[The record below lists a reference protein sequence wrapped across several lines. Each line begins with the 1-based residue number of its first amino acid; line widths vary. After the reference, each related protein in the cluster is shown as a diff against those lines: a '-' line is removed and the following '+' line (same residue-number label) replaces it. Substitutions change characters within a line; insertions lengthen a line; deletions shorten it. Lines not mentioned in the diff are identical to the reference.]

1 MSLLLLHKDDLVK
14 KQEIYLAIQDMIHE
28 LGLDT
33 IWDVKALVNGSDI
46 IKALSHENRGRPIIR
61 LEDLE
66 DQAADLREMARNEN
80 LSQTGTEDAVNDDVP
95 SESESESESPI
106 PTPRPSEVLE
116 TPSLASVGLHCSNEE
131 LPRNGVIHEMSCYG
145 ASNILWSTGSFS
157 EPIPNGFYSVILDDR
172 FNLFKSIPTLEELRA
187 LGDEGLKADVIVV
200 DLDKD
205 NKIKRLKKLAI
216 VLVRSNP
223 AKAVKIIG
231 DLARDFYKLAASRS
245 TSKTRQPLGSY
256 GFPLLGQISHGSCHA
271 QAILFKVLA
280 DAVKLKSKLVKGC
293 PSNLNSSATVD
304 SQNHMSVVVMINSVE
319 ILAPISVAGKCSCH
333 SPLEPNSPMNRI
345 DRARSVGDVN
355 EYLIQTLFS
364 KEQGDNDSTESN
376 DIHIWNEVLASP
388 MFQNKPLLPN
398 EECIIDF
405 STLELGTRVG
415 RGKDLDMGCS
425 AKVFCGT
432 WNETE
437 VAVKIFKDQA
447 VTVENIKDFCNEIFI
462 LSRLQHPN
470 VILFHGVCVK
480 PPQLALVTEYVDKG
494 SLYHL
499 LHWTDEIK
507 NLSWREKINILHD
520 ICRGLM
526 CIHGMGIV
534 HRDLKSGN
542 CLLCNDGTVKICDFG
557 LSVMMEGTTLNDIV
571 PAGTPEWVAP
581 EAFRNEPLSEKS
593 DIYSFGVIM
602 WELCTLTKPWEGVP
616 QAKVLNIVAKGAR
629 LDIPEGPLA
638 NLIEAC
644 WSEEPEQR
652 PSCEEILTYLATC
665 EKSLP

>member
-1 MSLLLLHKDDLVK
+1 MSLLLLHKDEDDLVK

-66 DQAADLREMARNEN
+66 DQAADLRELTRDEN
-80 LSQTGTEDAVNDDVP
+80 LRETGTEDTVNGDVP
-95 SESESESESPI
+95 SDSESESPI
-106 PTPRPSEVLE
+106 PTPRPSEVLK

-172 FNLFKSIPTLEELRA
+172 LNHFKSIPTLEELRA

-205 NKIKRLKKLAI
+205 NKIKWLKKLAI
-216 VLVRSNP
+216 VLERSNP

-231 DLARDFYKLAASRS
+231 DLVVDFYKLAASRS
-245 TSKTRQPLGSY
+245 TSKTRQSLGSY
-256 GFPLLGQISHGSCHA
+256 GFPLLGQISNGSCHA
-271 QAILFKVLA
+271 RAILFKVLA
-280 DAVKLKSKLVKGC
+280 DAVNLKSKLVKGC
-293 PSNLNSSATVD
+293 PSDLNSSATVD
-304 SQNHMSVVVMINSVE
+304 SHNHMSVVVMINSVE
-319 ILAPISVAGKCSCH
+319 TLAPISVAGKCSCH
-333 SPLEPNSPMNRI
+333 SPLKPQSQIERG
-345 DRARSVGDVN
+345 RSVGDVN
-355 EYLIQTLFS
+355 ESLIQTLFS

-376 DIHIWNEVLASP
+376 DIHIWKEVLASP

-405 STLELGTRVG
+405 STLILRKTRVG
-415 RGKDLDMGCS
+415 FGCS
-425 AKVFCGT
+425 AEVFRGT

-462 LSRLQHPN
+462 LSRIQHPN
-470 VILFHGVCVK
+470 VIMFHGACVK
-480 PPQLALVTEYVDKG
+480 PRQLALVTEYVEKG

-499 LHWTDEIK
+499 LHKTDVIK
-507 NLSWREKINILHD
+507 NLSWRKKINILHD

-526 CIHGMGIV
+526 CIHGMGI
-534 HRDLKSGN
+534 
-542 CLLCNDGTVKICDFG
+542 
-557 LSVMMEGTTLNDIV
+557 
-571 PAGTPEWVAP
+571 
-581 EAFRNEPLSEKS
+581 
-593 DIYSFGVIM
+593 
-602 WELCTLTKPWEGVP
+602 PWEGVP

-638 NLIEAC
+638 KLIEAC
-644 WSEEPEQR
+644 WSEVPEQR
-652 PSCEEILTYLATC
+652 PRCEEILTYLATC

>member
-1 MSLLLLHKDDLVK
+1 MSLLLLHKDEDDLVK

-66 DQAADLREMARNEN
+66 DQAADLRELTRDEN
-80 LSQTGTEDAVNDDVP
+80 LRATGTEDTVNGDVP
-95 SESESESESPI
+95 SDSESESPI
-106 PTPRPSEVLE
+106 PTPRPSEVLK

-145 ASNILWSTGSFS
+145 ASNTLWSTGSFS

-172 FNLFKSIPTLEELRA
+172 LNHFKSIPTLEELRA

-205 NKIKRLKKLAI
+205 NKIKWLKKLAI
-216 VLVRSNP
+216 VLERSNP
-223 AKAVKIIG
+223 AKAVRIIG
-231 DLARDFYKLAASRS
+231 DLVVDFYKLAASRT
-245 TSKTRQPLGSY
+245 TSKTRKSLGSH
-256 GFPLLGQISHGSCHA
+256 GFPLLGQISNGSCHA
-271 QAILFKVLA
+271 RAILFKVLA
-280 DAVKLKSKLVKGC
+280 DAVNLKSKLVKGC

-304 SQNHMSVVVMINSVE
+304 SHNHMSVVVMINSVE
-319 ILAPISVAGKCSCH
+319 TLAPISVAGKCSCH
-333 SPLEPNSPMNRI
+333 SPLEPQSQI
-345 DRARSVGDVN
+345 DRGRSVGDVN
-355 EYLIQTLFS
+355 ASLIQTLFS

-376 DIHIWNEVLASP
+376 DIHIWKEVLASP

-405 STLELGTRVG
+405 STLILRKTRVG
-415 RGKDLDMGCS
+415 FGCS
-425 AKVFCGT
+425 AEVFRGT

-462 LSRLQHPN
+462 L
-470 VILFHGVCVK
+470 
-480 PPQLALVTEYVDKG
+480 
-494 SLYHL
+494 
-499 LHWTDEIK
+499 
-507 NLSWREKINILHD
+507 
-520 ICRGLM
+520 RGLM

-557 LSVMMEGTTLNDIV
+557 LSVMMEGTTTLNDIV

-581 EAFRNEPLSEKS
+581 ETTRNEPLSKKC

-638 NLIEAC
+638 KLIEAC
-644 WSEEPEQR
+644 WSEVPEQR

>member
-1 MSLLLLHKDDLVK
+1 MSLLLLHKDEDDLVK

-66 DQAADLREMARNEN
+66 DQAADLRELTRDEN
-80 LSQTGTEDAVNDDVP
+80 LRETGTEDTVNGDVP
-95 SESESESESPI
+95 SDSESESPI
-106 PTPRPSEVLE
+106 PTPRPSEVLK

-131 LPRNGVIHEMSCYG
+131 LPRNGVLHEMSCYG

-172 FNLFKSIPTLEELRA
+172 LNLFKSIPTLEELRA

-205 NKIKRLKKLAI
+205 NKIKWLKKLAI
-216 VLVRSNP
+216 VLERSNP

-231 DLARDFYKLAASRS
+231 DLVVDFYKLAASRS
-245 TSKTRQPLGSY
+245 TSKTRQSLGSY
-256 GFPLLGQISHGSCHA
+256 GFPLLGQISNGSCHA
-271 QAILFKVLA
+271 RAILFKVLA
-280 DAVKLKSKLVKGC
+280 DAVNLKSKLVKGC
-293 PSNLNSSATVD
+293 PSDLNSSATVD
-304 SQNHMSVVVMINSVE
+304 SHNHMSVMVMINSVE
-319 ILAPISVAGKCSCH
+319 TLAPISVAGKCSCH
-333 SPLEPNSPMNRI
+333 SPLKPQSQIERG
-345 DRARSVGDVN
+345 RSVGDVN
-355 EYLIQTLFS
+355 ASLIQTLSS

-376 DIHIWNEVLASP
+376 DIHIWKEVLASP

-405 STLELGTRVG
+405 STLILRKTRVG
-415 RGKDLDMGCS
+415 FGCS
-425 AKVFCGT
+425 AEVFRGT

-462 LSRLQHPN
+462 LSRIQHPN
-470 VILFHGVCVK
+470 VIMFHGACVK
-480 PPQLALVTEYVDKG
+480 PRQLALVTEYVEKG

-499 LHWTDEIK
+499 LHKTDGIK
-507 NLSWREKINILHD
+507 NLSWRKKINILHD

-557 LSVMMEGTTLNDIV
+557 LSVMMEGTTTLNDIV

-581 EAFRNEPLSEKS
+581 ETTRNEPLSKKC

-638 NLIEAC
+638 KLIEAC
-644 WSEEPEQR
+644 WSEVPEQR
-652 PSCEEILTYLATC
+652 PRCEEILTYLATC

>member
-415 RGKDLDMGCS
+415 RGKDLDM
-425 AKVFCGT
+425 
-432 WNETE
+432 E

>member
-1 MSLLLLHKDDLVK
+1 M
-14 KQEIYLAIQDMIHE
+14 
-28 LGLDT
+28 T
-33 IWDVKALVNGSDI
+33 
-46 IKALSHENRGRPIIR
+46 
-61 LEDLE
+61 
-66 DQAADLREMARNEN
+66 RNEN
-80 LSQTGTEDAVNDDVP
+80 LSETGTEDTVNGDVP
-95 SESESESESPI
+95 SESESPI
-106 PTPRPSEVLE
+106 PTPWPSEVLE

-131 LPRNGVIHEMSCYG
+131 LPRNGVLHKMSCYG

-280 DAVKLKSKLVKGC
+280 DAVNLKSKLVKGC
-293 PSNLNSSATVD
+293 PSGLTSSATID
-304 SQNHMSVVVMINSVE
+304 SHNHMSVVVMINSVE

-415 RGKDLDMGCS
+415 R
-425 AKVFCGT
+425 
-432 WNETE
+432 E

-581 EAFRNEPLSEKS
+581 EAFRNEPLSEKC